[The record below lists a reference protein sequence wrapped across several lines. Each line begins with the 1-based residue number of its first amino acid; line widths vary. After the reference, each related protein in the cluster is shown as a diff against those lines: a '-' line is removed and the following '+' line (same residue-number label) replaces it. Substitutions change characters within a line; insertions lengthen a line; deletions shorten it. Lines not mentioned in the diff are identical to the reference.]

1 MAFRKFL
8 LSRYNNEM
16 KMKRTLSILLIL
28 LITACTPGGNLHPSQ
43 ADNMDA
49 VIAPTVL
56 ASETLVPTPS
66 ATFTP
71 APTATATL
79 IPLTGEELDRLNQ
92 VYRILVFIQV
102 DMSML
107 EEIAEKVQA
116 GELVGIES
124 LGALMVLATVLNE
137 VDNALQEVSPPELL
151 QEPWETALQIHEE
164 TKQMITDWVNQ
175 HEDSTSILAATPQKM
190 AAIEDLMNDV
200 ETILSEY
207 YGFDQEEM
215 RRSREAVVESVN
227 EIFSED

>member
-16 KMKRTLSILLIL
+16 KMKHTLSILLIL
-28 LITACTPGGNLHPSQ
+28 LVTACTPGGNSQPSQ
-43 ADNMDA
+43 ADNLNVLM
-49 VIAPTVL
+49 APTVL
-56 ASETLVPTPS
+56 ASETLVPTPG

-79 IPLTGEELDRLNQ
+79 IPLTGEELDMLNQ

-102 DMSML
+102 DVSTL
-107 EEIAEKVQA
+107 EEIAEKVKA

-137 VDNALQEVSPPELL
+137 VDNALDEVTPPQLL
-151 QEPWETALQIHEE
+151 QEPWQNALQIHEE

-175 HEDSTSILAATPQKM
+175 HNDSAGILTATPQKM
-190 AAIEDLMNDV
+190 AAMESLMNEV